1 MRELENVMRRTCFA
15 TLMCSLLGAQ
25 LIAGRQERTAEPAFE
40 VVSIK
45 PNPGER
51 VVRAAGAPDRFVA
64 EMTLRDLIRLAWEL
78 PGFRIAGTP
87 SWAES
92 ERFVI
97 TAKAPGAPAPGE
109 MLLMV
114 QRMLRERFALRT
126 HFESRDTE
134 GYELVLVR
142 GDRRLGP
149 SLKPAERDCEAFL
162 TGRRPMKESGVD
174 DNGRPRCAPR
184 VSTVGSV
191 VTQHLN
197 GANLS
202 RLITSLENL
211 LARSVVDR
219 TGLQGSF
226 DLELTFS
233 IEGLNVANRPL
244 PPAGSPEGPAVFT
257 ALEEQLGLRLAPAR
271 ARVDVFVIDAVERP
285 TPD

>member
-1 MRELENVMRRTCFA
+1 MRRIGVA
-15 TLMCSLLGAQ
+15 TLMCALLGAP
-25 LIAGRQERTAEPAFE
+25 LMAGAQERGGEPAFE

-51 VVRAAGAPDRFVA
+51 VVRAPGAPDRFVA

-87 SWAES
+87 SWAAS
-92 ERFVI
+92 ERFVVN
-97 TAKAPGAPAPGE
+97 AKAPKPLAPGE
-109 MLLMV
+109 APLMV

-126 HFESRDTE
+126 HVESRDMD
-134 GYELVLVR
+134 GYELVLAR

-149 SLKPAERDCEAFL
+149 SLKPAELDCEPFL

-174 DNGRPRCAPR
+174 DNGRLRCAPR
-184 VSTVGSV
+184 VGTVGSV
-191 VTQHLN
+191 VTQHLT

-211 LARSVVDR
+211 VGRSVVDR

-233 IEGLNVANRPL
+233 IDGLTVANRP
-244 PPAGSPEGPAVFT
+244 PPAAGSPEGPAVFT

-271 ARVDVFVIDAVERP
+271 ARVEVLVIDAVERP

>member
-1 MRELENVMRRTCFA
+1 M
-15 TLMCSLLGAQ
+15 
-25 LIAGRQERTAEPAFE
+25 
-40 VVSIK
+40 
-45 PNPGER
+45 
-51 VVRAAGAPDRFVA
+51 
-64 EMTLRDLIRLAWEL
+64 
-78 PGFRIAGTP
+78 
-87 SWAES
+87 
-92 ERFVI
+92 
-97 TAKAPGAPAPGE
+97 
-109 MLLMV
+109 
-114 QRMLRERFALRT
+114 
-126 HFESRDTE
+126 E
-134 GYELVLVR
+134 GYELVQVR

-149 SLKPAERDCEAFL
+149 SLKPAELDCEPFL

-174 DNGRPRCAPR
+174 GNGRLRCAPR

-191 VTQHLN
+191 VTQQLT

-233 IEGLNVANRPL
+233 VEGLNVTNRPL

-271 ARVDVFVIDAVERP
+271 ARVEVFVIDSVERP

>member
-1 MRELENVMRRTCFA
+1 MRRVSFA
-15 TLMCSLLGAQ
+15 TLMCAVLGVRLL
-25 LIAGRQERTAEPAFE
+25 AGTQERGGEPAFE
-40 VVSIK
+40 VVSVK

-51 VVRAAGAPDRFVA
+51 VARVPGAPDRFVA

-97 TAKAPGAPAPGE
+97 NAKAPRAPVPGE

-126 HFESRDTE
+126 HFESRDME
-134 GYELVLVR
+134 GYELVQVR
-142 GDRRLGP
+142 GDRRRGL
-149 SLKPAERDCEAFL
+149 SLKPAELDCEPFL

-174 DNGRPRCAPR
+174 DNGRLRCAPR
-184 VSTVGSV
+184 VSTVGGV
-191 VTQHLN
+191 VTQHLT

-233 IEGLNVANRPL
+233 VEGLNVANRPL
-244 PPAGSPEGPAVFT
+244 PAAGSPEGPAVFT

-271 ARVDVFVIDAVERP
+271 ARVEVFVIDAVERP
-285 TPD
+285 TPN

>member
-1 MRELENVMRRTCFA
+1 MHRICFA
-15 TLMCSLLGAQ
+15 TLICALLGAR
-25 LIAGRQERTAEPAFE
+25 LAAGPQNSGAEPAFE

-51 VVRAAGAPDRFVA
+51 VARAVGAPDRFVA
-64 EMTLRDLIRLAWEL
+64 EMTVRDLIRLAWEL
-78 PGFRIAGTP
+78 PGFRIAGMP

-97 TAKAPGAPAPGE
+97 NAKAPGVPAPVE
-109 MLLMV
+109 MRLMV
-114 QRMLRERFALRT
+114 QRMLHERFALRT
-126 HFESRDTE
+126 HFESRDME

-149 SLKPAERDCEAFL
+149 SLKPAELDCEPFL

-174 DNGRPRCAPR
+174 DNGRLRCAPR
-184 VSTVGSV
+184 ASTVDSV
-191 VTQHLN
+191 VTQHLK
-197 GANLS
+197 GANLA

-219 TGLQGSF
+219 TGLQGPF

-233 IEGLNVANRPL
+233 IEGLNVTNRPQ
-244 PPAGSPEGPAVFT
+244 PAAGSPEGPAVFT

-271 ARVDVFVIDAVERP
+271 AVVEVFVIDAVERP